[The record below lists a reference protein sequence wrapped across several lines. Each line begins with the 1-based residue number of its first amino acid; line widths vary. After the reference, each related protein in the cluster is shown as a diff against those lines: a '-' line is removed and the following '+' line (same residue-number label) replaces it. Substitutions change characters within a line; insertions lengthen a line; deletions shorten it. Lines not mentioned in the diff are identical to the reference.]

1 MIPSGVPPDSPPG
14 RPIAPLEPAWRLRTR
29 VIPEDPSILA
39 LADLRAGGLSAL
51 LPSLD
56 LGRVPVQLELCG
68 YSPGS
73 RATFDVQAGNRRF
86 ALKVYAKDPSQEVA
100 LYKALAEAGLAG
112 DSGPR
117 VPKLLA
123 WEPGLRTFAISWLD
137 GYPVNELI
145 KVGRGRRAGLLAAAW
160 LRRLASRSPKL
171 GPPVGASKVLARCVQ
186 SVERLRAT
194 DIALGTASE
203 KVLSTLRSAEPEN
216 RRPCL
221 VHGTLYARH
230 ILDLGNGPGII
241 DWQRFGQG
249 PIELDAGMFCA
260 TVARSAFRNT
270 GWAKPAAQA
279 ERAFLRRIRASV
291 DGQAVAWYWAAA
303 LLQLASRGLKR
314 VRIAEA
320 YPLVREA
327 DSLARFAAGGE
338 DPHNRSGQPW
348 RWLDG

>member
-1 MIPSGVPPDSPPG
+1 MIPSGRLGGPSDP
-14 RPIAPLEPAWRLRTR
+14 PIAPLEPSWRLRTR
-29 VIPEDPSILA
+29 VLPEDPSIPAIAA
-39 LADLRAGGLSAL
+39 LRTSGLSAL
-51 LPSLD
+51 LPSLG
-56 LGRVPVQLELCG
+56 LGHLPVQLELCG
-68 YSPGS
+68 YTPGA
-73 RATFDVQAGNRRF
+73 RATFEVRAGNQRF
-86 ALKVYAKDPSQEVA
+86 ALKVYAEDPSQEVA

-123 WEPGLRTFAISWLD
+123 WEPGIRAFAITWLD
-137 GYPVNELI
+137 GYQANELI
-145 KVGRGRRAGLLAAAW
+145 KVGRGRRAGRLAAAW
-160 LRRLASRSPKL
+160 LRRLVSRSPKL
-171 GPPVGASKVLARCVQ
+171 GPPVGPSNVLARCVQ
-186 SVERLRAT
+186 SVESLRAA
-194 DIALGTASE
+194 DLALGTASE

-230 ILDLGNGPGII
+230 VLDLGNGPGII
-241 DWQRFGQG
+241 DWERFGQG